1 MRRVKLGNRLIGD
14 DQPSF
19 IIAEIGSNHNRS
31 LKTVRRLIDAAK
43 DTRADA
49 VKFQSFTVENWISK
63 ELITFPTV
71 RSSVNLHK
79 LLKSCELSY
88 SMYRNIK
95 DYCKRRKI
103 TCFSS
108 PSHIKD
114 VKMLLSIG
122 TPAFKFG
129 SVQIT
134 DIPTIKYAARQK
146 KPIILSTGASS
157 MKDIKAAVN
166 AVRMCGNG
174 NIILMHCTTLYPTP
188 IDKANLNL
196 IRSLRKSFD
205 MPVGF
210 SDHTRDPFT
219 APIAAIA
226 LGASLIEK
234 HITLSRKMKGPDH
247 KFALEP
253 DEFGAMVKAIRE
265 TEASLGS
272 SVKKMLPEEREIAR
286 LGRRSVVAERDIP
299 KGTTISRKMLTL
311 KRPGTGIEPRYI
323 NNIVGKRAKK
333 YIEKDTVIRWEK
345 IRSL

>member
-1 MRRVKLGNRLIGD
+1 MR
-14 DQPSF
+14 S
-19 IIAEIGSNHNRS
+19 II
-31 LKTVRRLIDAAK
+31 
-43 DTRADA
+43 
-49 VKFQSFTVENWISK
+49 
-63 ELITFPTV
+63 
-71 RSSVNLHK
+71 
-79 LLKSCELSY
+79 
-88 SMYRNIK
+88 
-95 DYCKRRKI
+95 
-103 TCFSS
+103 CFSS
-108 PSHIKD
+108 PSHISD
-114 VKMLLSIG
+114 VRALLSIG

-134 DIPTIKYAARQK
+134 DIPTIEYAAKQK

-157 MKDIKAAVN
+157 MKDIRAAVN
-166 AVRMCGNG
+166 VVRRCGNG

-205 MPVGF
+205 LPVGF
-210 SDHTRDPFT
+210 SDHTRDPLT
-219 APIAAIA
+219 APVAAIA

-234 HITLSRKMKGPDH
+234 HITLNRRMKGPDH

-253 DEFGAMVKAIRE
+253 DEFGAMVKAIRD

-272 SVKKMLPEEREIAR
+272 SVKKMLPEESLIAK

-299 KGTTISRKMLTL
+299 KGTTISRDMLTL

-323 NNIVGKRAKK
+323 DNIVGKRAKK
-333 YIEKDTVIRWEK
+333 DIEKDTVIKWEK